1 MSGPN
6 RRAVGHTAAMAT
18 YAITGTNRGIG
29 LELTRQALAAGHR
42 VIALCRTASDAL
54 RETAA
59 EIHEGIDVS
68 DDGVIATLR
77 ERLAGER
84 IDVLINNAG
93 LLRRQTLDDLDFDGI
108 RRQFEINTLGPLR
121 VTKGALEVL
130 PEGSK
135 VVIVTSRMGSIADN
149 TSGGSYGYRISK
161 TAVNMA
167 GVSLAHDL
175 KDRGI
180 AVLLVHPGFVR
191 TEMTGGNGM
200 IDAQE
205 SAAGILARVDGH
217 TLEKTGTFW
226 HQNGEQLPW

>member
-1 MSGPN
+1 
-6 RRAVGHTAAMAT
+6 MAT

-42 VIALCRTASDAL
+42 VLALCRTASDDL
-54 RETAA
+54 RATGA
-59 EIHEGIDVS
+59 EIHEGIDVA
-68 DDGVIATLR
+68 DDAVIATLG
-77 ERLAGER
+77 ERLGSER
-84 IDVLINNAG
+84 IDILINNAG
-93 LLRRQTLDDLDFDGI
+93 LLRRQTLQDLDMDGM

-121 VTKGALEVL
+121 VTKGLL
-130 PEGSK
+130 GCLSEGSK
-135 VVIVTSRMGSIADN
+135 IAIVTSRMGSIADN
-149 TSGGSYGYRISK
+149 TSGGSYGYRMSK

-175 KDRGI
+175 RDQGI

-205 SAAGILARVDGH
+205 SAAGILARIDGH

-226 HQNGEQLPW
+226 HQNGEALPW